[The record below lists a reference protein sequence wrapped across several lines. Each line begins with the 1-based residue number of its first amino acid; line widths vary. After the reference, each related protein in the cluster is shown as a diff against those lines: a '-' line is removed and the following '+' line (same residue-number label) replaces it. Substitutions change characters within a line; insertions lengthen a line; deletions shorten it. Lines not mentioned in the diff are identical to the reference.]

1 MVGKIEDLFSV
12 LVVWSVSYAW
22 EAWSAR
28 GHLIIQL
35 LWANDR
41 LLLALS
47 TKRMSYPLGK

>member
-1 MVGKIEDLFSV
+1 MLGEHGVRG
-12 LVVWSVSYAW
+12 
-22 EAWSAR
+22 